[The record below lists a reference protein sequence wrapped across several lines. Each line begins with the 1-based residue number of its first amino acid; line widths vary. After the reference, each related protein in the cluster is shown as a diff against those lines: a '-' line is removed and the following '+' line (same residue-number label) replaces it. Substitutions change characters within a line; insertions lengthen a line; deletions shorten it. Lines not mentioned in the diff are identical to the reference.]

1 MGQRQGGHGRW
12 PHEAATFDRE
22 HPCPRAQHTSA
33 ASRTRVDCSSVV
45 ACLCEA
51 TGNGIWRPFG
61 GQGQWQ
67 AADMLGSWPAAP
79 RGGDARADWN
89 NIWSVNSSG
98 KLTFDH
104 RR

>member
-1 MGQRQGGHGRW
+1 MGQRQGEHGWR
-12 PHEAATFDRE
+12 PHEAATCDRR
-22 HPCPRAQHTSA
+22 HPCPRAQHASV
-33 ASRTRVDCSSVV
+33 ASRARVDCSSVI
-45 ACLCEA
+45 ARLCGA
-51 TGNGIWRPFG
+51 TGNAVRRPS
-61 GQGQWQ
+61 GQRQ

-79 RGGDARADWN
+79 RGGDTRADWN

>member
-1 MGQRQGGHGRW
+1 MGQRQGGHGRH
-12 PHEAATFDRE
+12 PHEATTYDRE
-22 HPCPRAQHTSA
+22 HPCPSH
-33 ASRTRVDCSSVV
+33 TRVDCSSVI
-45 ACLCEA
+45 ARLCGA
-51 TGNGIWRPFG
+51 TGNAVRQSSG
-61 GQGQWQ
+61 GQRQ